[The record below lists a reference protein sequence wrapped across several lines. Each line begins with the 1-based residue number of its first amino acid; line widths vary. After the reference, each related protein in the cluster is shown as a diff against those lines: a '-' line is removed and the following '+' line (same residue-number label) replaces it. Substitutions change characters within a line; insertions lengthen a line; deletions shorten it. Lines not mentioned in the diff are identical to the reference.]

1 MTHVNNANI
10 IEIDLADRI
19 SAAFTGVFANMKRAR
34 LARKTIRE
42 LSALST
48 RELDDLGIHRS
59 MIKSIAIEAAYN
71 N

>member
-1 MTHVNNANI
+1 MTYVNNANI

-19 SAAFTGVFANMKRAR
+19 SAAFNGIFANMNRAR

-59 MIKSIAIEAAYN
+59 MIKSVAYEAAYRN
-71 N
+71 

>member
-1 MTHVNNANI
+1 MTYVNNANI

-19 SAAFTGVFANMKRAR
+19 SAAFTGLFANMNHAR
-34 LARKTIRE
+34 QARKTVRE

-48 RELDDLGIHRS
+48 RELDDLGINRS
-59 MIKSIAIEAAYN
+59 MIRSVAIEAAYN